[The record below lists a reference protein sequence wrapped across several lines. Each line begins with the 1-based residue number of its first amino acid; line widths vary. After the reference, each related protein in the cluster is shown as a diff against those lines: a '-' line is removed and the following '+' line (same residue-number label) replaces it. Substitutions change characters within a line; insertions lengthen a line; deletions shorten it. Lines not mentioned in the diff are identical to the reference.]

1 VRGRAM
7 LGARDAAA
15 AGGDEPWNSTRTFGR
30 QRGRTG
36 RKGRRGAAA
45 PEGGLKQ
52 RLFIALALMP
62 NPQLV
67 LLDELT
73 TGLDPQARHAIWD
86 LVRDVRAKGK
96 TVLLTTHFMEEA
108 KRLGDRVAI
117 LDHGRIVALDTPA
130 DLIRGLEAEERVVFN
145 LGGTLPAGFEKA
157 AMLDALNMRAFN
169 LTTLSGFYGV
179 MFIYFGLLG
188 AIAAAMW
195 GSDMISKEERDKTV
209 EFSLVLPVSRSRV
222 VTAKALAALVNCV
235 AFVLI
240 TWGVSL
246 VAVRQYNPD
255 RAFYDLLALEMQAM
269 FLIELIFLALGLL
282 LGCAMK
288 QYKRSAST
296 AVGIILA
303 TYLMSILSVMQ
314 ERLDFLKYL
323 TPFRYYDAGE
333 LFRNG
338 KMDGTYLLLSAAII
352 VVCVVGAYWAYGRRD
367 LYI

>member
-1 VRGRAM
+1 MNILIRELKANFKSLVIWSVIISLLIMIAVAKFSAFAGDPQMLAM
-7 LGARDAAA
+7 LD
-15 AGGDEPWNSTRTFGR
+15 S
-30 QRGRTG
+30 
-36 RKGRRGAAA
+36 
-45 PEGGLKQ
+45 
-52 RLFIALALMP
+52 MP
-62 NPQLV
+62 
-67 LLDELT
+67 
-73 TGLDPQARHAIWD
+73 
-86 LVRDVRAKGK
+86 
-96 TVLLTTHFMEEA
+96 
-108 KRLGDRVAI
+108 
-117 LDHGRIVALDTPA
+117 PA
-130 DLIRGLEAEERVVFN
+130 V
-145 LGGTLPAGFEKA
+145 
-157 AMLDALNMRAFN
+157 LDALNMRAFN

-222 VTAKALAALVNCV
+222 VTAKSLAALLNCI

-246 VAVRQYNPD
+246 VAVRSYNPD

-269 FLIELIFLALGLL
+269 FVIELIFLAFGLL

-288 QYKRSAST
+288 RYKRSAST

-303 TYLMSILSVMQ
+303 TYLMSIISVMQ

-323 TPFRYYDAGE
+323 TPFRYFDAGD

-338 KMDGTYLLLSAAII
+338 RMDGTYLILSAAII
-352 VVCVVGAYWAYGRRD
+352 VVCVVGAYRAYGRRD